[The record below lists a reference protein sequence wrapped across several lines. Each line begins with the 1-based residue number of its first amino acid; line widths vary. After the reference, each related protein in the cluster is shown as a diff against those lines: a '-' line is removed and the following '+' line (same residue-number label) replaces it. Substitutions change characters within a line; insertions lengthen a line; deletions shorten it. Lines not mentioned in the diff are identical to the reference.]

1 MAPPRL
7 SRRSHQ
13 EKLTPYTDG
22 AELTFVDLLR
32 GESGCGAWRI
42 VEAYSASGGPFELYA
57 AWSGGDGMG
66 QEAKI
71 TVPRATRFSVFA
83 SSLSLRVA
91 NLSGSENRVGCN
103 VADGYCVSANQ
114 YEVRGTGL
122 QLAAVLA
129 SLPLTVPPFATH
141 FRVDCADDTQLPSL
155 GIKVYD
161 GVGNVTVD
169 LTGDKQPSP
178 GVPLGAAGRV
188 EVAAPDGLRFR
199 GVFLL
204 SI

>member
-1 MAPPRL
+1 MALPRL

-13 EKLTPYTDG
+13 EKLAPYIDG
-22 AELTFVDLLR
+22 ADLAFVDLLR
-32 GESGCGAWRI
+32 GEACGGAWRI
-42 VEAYSASGGPFELYA
+42 VEAYSASGGPFELHA
-57 AWSGGDGMG
+57 AWSGGEGAG

-71 TVPRATRFSVFA
+71 TVPRATRFAVFA
-83 SSLSLRVA
+83 ASLSLKAA

-114 YEVRGTGL
+114 YEVRGVGI
-122 QLAAVLA
+122 QLAAELV
-129 SLPLTVPPFATH
+129 SLPLTIPPFATH
-141 FRVDCADDTQLPSL
+141 FRVDCADDAQLPGL
-155 GIKVYD
+155 AIKVYD

-178 GVPLGAAGRV
+178 GVPLGAAGKV
-188 EVAAPDGLRFR
+188 EVAAPADLRFR

>member
-1 MAPPRL
+1 MTLPRL

-13 EKLTPYTDG
+13 EKLAPYIDG
-22 AELTFVDLLR
+22 AELTLVDLLR
-32 GESGCGAWRI
+32 AEACGGAWRI
-42 VEAYSASGGPFELYA
+42 VEAYSASGGPFELHA
-57 AWSGGDGMG
+57 SWSGGDGMG

-71 TVPRATRFSVFA
+71 TVPRATRVAIFA

-91 NLSGSENRVGCN
+91 NLSGAENRVGCN

-114 YEVRGTGL
+114 YEVRGLGDQNLPGT
-122 QLAAVLA
+122 LAI
-129 SLPLTVPPFATH
+129 PPFATH
-141 FRVDCADDTQLPSL
+141 FRVDCSDDTQLPAL

-169 LTGDKQPSP
+169 LLGDQQPSP
-178 GVPLGAAGRV
+178 GVPLGAAGKV
-188 EVAAPDGLRFR
+188 EVAVPSGLRFR